1 MPRLAPAGCQKHSG
15 NGATHPQ
22 WEVAAE
28 TAEAGGMPPTPG
40 YKPKRSRD
48 TGRDFAVA
56 AAICAAFATAPTH
69 AAVMWNFNY
78 IDAGVGFN
86 DPTTGAARRG
96 ALESAANYVSSFLTS
111 YTATLDIEVNGAV
124 TSAST
129 LASASSEFNAPFPG
143 NGFAVQGDVMLKILG
158 NGRILCGTKDGMS
171 TGISPTSPGSSA
183 TTSRPVSSTSS
194 RPQSMNFC
202 MPSDLHRKSR
212 KPASTVLTTRRALP
226 GHGRRST
233 SS

>member
-1 MPRLAPAGCQKHSG
+1 MRKRL
-15 NGATHPQ
+15 
-22 WEVAAE
+22 
-28 TAEAGGMPPTPG
+28 
-40 YKPKRSRD
+40 
-48 TGRDFAVA
+48 AVA

-86 DPTTGAARRG
+86 DPTTGAARQS

-111 YTATLDIEVNGAV
+111 YTATS
-124 TSAST
+124 TSKST
-129 LASASSEFNAPFPG
+129 ARSLPPVRWHRPVRSSMHPIPVPALPCRATSCSRSSAAT
-143 NGFAVQGDVMLKILG
+143 
-158 NGRILCGTKDGMS
+158 GRIPLQAPRMVLS
-171 TGISPTSPGSSA
+171 TGISPTSLESLT

-194 RPQSMNFC
+194 RPQCMNSC

-212 KPASTVLTTRRALP
+212 KTASTVLTTRRALP